1 MRRDPRKY
9 LEDIRMASQRVL
21 DFTDGVS
28 RDIYLGNEMMQAAVE
43 RQFEIIGEAMNQ
55 LSRHAPKIAGR
66 IPEAGRVIGF
76 RNVLIHG
83 YAEVDANLVWDVV
96 EDSLPALM
104 KTTKEL
110 ISELS

>member
-1 MRRDPRKY
+1 
-9 LEDIRMASQRVL
+9 
-21 DFTDGVS
+21 
-28 RDIYLGNEMMQAAVE
+28 MMQAAVE

-55 LSRHAPKIAGR
+55 LPRHAPKIAGR

>member
-21 DFTDGVS
+21 DFTAGYT
-28 RDIYLGNEMMQAAVE
+28 RDTYLGNEMLQAAVE

-55 LSRHAPKIAGR
+55 LSHYAPEVVDR

-96 EDSLPALM
+96 ESYLPHLM
-104 KTTKEL
+104 KTTEEL
-110 ISELS
+110 IAELS

>member
-1 MRRDPRKY
+1 
-9 LEDIRMASQRVL
+9 MASQRVL
-21 DFTDGVS
+21 DFTAGVS

-55 LSRHAPKIAGR
+55 LSHFAPEIARR

-96 EDSLPALM
+96 EDYLPALM
-104 KTTKEL
+104 KTAEEL